1 MQKWRRWVPAP
12 EQTVPAE
19 SMNVNEAKRDLGLPS
34 CGRKKEVKE
43 VKEERKI
50 LRKRVHLAAGA
61 VSPCAM

>member
-1 MQKWRRWVPAP
+1 
-12 EQTVPAE
+12 
-19 SMNVNEAKRDLGLPS
+19 MNVNEAKRDLGLPS